1 MSSPDPSRHQR
12 RRLQRE
18 TLTGFLGFFAF
29 MAVVQAII
37 NVFQP
42 EPQVWPALLAL
53 VLVALTWWSGKTGR
67 REDTP
72 RRGRTSQKQEP

>member
-1 MSSPDPSRHQR
+1 MSSPDPSRHRR

-29 MAVVQAII
+29 MAVVQATI

-42 EPQVWPALLAL
+42 EPRVWPALLAL
-53 VLVALTWWSGKTGR
+53 LLVALTWWSWKTNGR
-67 REDTP
+67 DDP
-72 RRGRTSQKQEP
+72 DS